1 MERRYLR
8 LAQQESI
15 YQVEDGTCQVKFTMI
30 TFTPKSGRIYGRI
43 YLPVMVP
50 IVFCVEAT
58 EKYNVTTTHI

>member
-43 YLPVMVP
+43 YLLVMIL
-50 IVFCVEAT
+50 IVFCVEVTDKFNAT
-58 EKYNVTTTHI
+58 TIHI